1 MESAMHVTSVLR
13 PARTARPR
21 LTARGALGFLAALDA
36 RHRARRHLA
45 ELDDRMLRDIGVSR
59 ADVAAELR
67 RPLLR

>member
-1 MESAMHVTSVLR
+1 MHATSVLR

-21 LTARGALGFLAALDA
+21 VTARGLLGVLAALDA

-45 ELDDRMLRDIGVSR
+45 ELDDSMLRDIGITR
-59 ADVAAELR
+59 AEVAAELR